1 MIKWDKLLI
10 FTLVSVFI
18 IALAAVSGQSQAN
31 KINLGLDL
39 QGGFEILYQAVAE
52 NEEDITRENLKSTVA
67 SIEERIN
74 RLGVAEPSIDIEA
87 NNRIRV
93 QLAGIEDQDEARSII
108 GTTAKLEFVAP
119 DGKVVMTGQD
129 LKTNAKYAPDQMN
142 QPTVAIS
149 FIEASLFA
157 DVTKTYLNQV
167 LAIVLDGE
175 VISAPRIQTI
185 ISDGSAVIT
194 GMSSVAEA
202 NRLALLLNSG
212 SLPLELEEI
221 NSTSVGASLGQIALE
236 KAIIALMIGSI
247 LIALYMVIY
256 YRVPG
261 IVAVISL
268 VAYVYLVITLFV
280 LFGFTMTLPGIA
292 AVLLGIGM
300 AVDANI
306 LTYERVREELK
317 NGKSILSSVISGSKK
332 SLVTI
337 LDANITTILAAAV
350 LFIFGSGTI
359 KGFAL
364 TLIISI
370 VVSMFTAVLISRW
383 LLLLLA
389 KSNIV
394 TNPRWFGAERGEL
407 K

>member
-1 MIKWDKLLI
+1 
-10 FTLVSVFI
+10 
-18 IALAAVSGQSQAN
+18 
-31 KINLGLDL
+31 
-39 QGGFEILYQAVAE
+39 
-52 NEEDITRENLKSTVA
+52 
-67 SIEERIN
+67 
-74 RLGVAEPSIDIEA
+74 
-87 NNRIRV
+87 
-93 QLAGIEDQDEARSII
+93 
-108 GTTAKLEFVAP
+108 
-119 DGKVVMTGQD
+119 
-129 LKTNAKYAPDQMN
+129 
-142 QPTVAIS
+142 
-149 FIEASLFA
+149 
-157 DVTKTYLNQV
+157 
-167 LAIVLDGE
+167 
-175 VISAPRIQTI
+175 
-185 ISDGSAVIT
+185 
-194 GMSSVAEA
+194 
-202 NRLALLLNSG
+202 
-212 SLPLELEEI
+212 
-221 NSTSVGASLGQIALE
+221 
-236 KAIIALMIGSI
+236 MIGSI

>member
-142 QPTVAIS
+142 QPTVAI
-149 FIEASLFA
+149 
-157 DVTKTYLNQV
+157 
-167 LAIVLDGE
+167 
-175 VISAPRIQTI
+175 
-185 ISDGSAVIT
+185 
-194 GMSSVAEA
+194 
-202 NRLALLLNSG
+202 
-212 SLPLELEEI
+212 
-221 NSTSVGASLGQIALE
+221 
-236 KAIIALMIGSI
+236 
-247 LIALYMVIY
+247 
-256 YRVPG
+256 
-261 IVAVISL
+261 
-268 VAYVYLVITLFV
+268 
-280 LFGFTMTLPGIA
+280 
-292 AVLLGIGM
+292 
-300 AVDANI
+300 
-306 LTYERVREELK
+306 
-317 NGKSILSSVISGSKK
+317 
-332 SLVTI
+332 
-337 LDANITTILAAAV
+337 
-350 LFIFGSGTI
+350 
-359 KGFAL
+359 
-364 TLIISI
+364 
-370 VVSMFTAVLISRW
+370 
-383 LLLLLA
+383 
-389 KSNIV
+389 
-394 TNPRWFGAERGEL
+394 
-407 K
+407 